1 MIIQKEIKLYK
12 YIDGV
17 NDTPFP
23 NEEEQVISTEFSYDA
38 KRMGGAPTL
47 SASVYHDLCLDK
59 LWTYNVYATFNEEK
73 YFIKQIPSSQ
83 YTNDRAQYK
92 HDIELVSERVVLDN
106 VYFYDVVSADSN
118 FDRPVSNSS
127 QFAFFGDIREFV
139 SRVNESLKYCNVN
152 YTLVVDKGI
161 SSESKLVSFENK
173 VISEVL
179 QEIYNTYEIPYY
191 FTGHIIHV
199 GFTDNAITETF
210 KYGVDNS
217 LLSIQKTNAN
227 YKIVTRVTGTG
238 SNDNIPYYYPNST
251 EQGELSIRLNG
262 QEGYVNIINQS
273 KFSKVKAGS
282 IFHYVEV
289 DSLTADLSIGWRN
302 ISVVK
307 LEPAEE
313 GEAVKWE
320 INARYYFSVAQTG
333 DVTIKLG
340 CNIDDSPSPITGVL
354 MREGVE
360 KPLYNFTEN
369 TYRINLTPATYYVNI
384 KVEVIDHGNIIE
396 NYDNDDL
403 MEYVFDV
410 TSTQFFANYQGW
422 VLNDPSSSN
431 IVSLYDYG
439 LEISGATVSKGS
451 RLEIIKT
458 GWVQPQDYLMPP
470 IYRQSG
476 GMERFY
482 NAINNKYPLVDGG
495 YYEFTN
501 EYIEGKQKEHIVSFE
516 NIKPTIK
523 GITNSLGYPIDVFV
537 DFAYDLNDSD
547 DIDEEGN
554 YIHPYFFAKLR
565 KFDGEYG
572 FNLFE
577 HAIQGNEMTI
587 SMTSGPCGAC
597 EFTIMVDNDTMQNTV
612 QVDKDG
618 NLYRDE
624 EGNVL
629 FGSPQEQ
636 QNDTRTHSV
645 WIALKKDINTFGV
658 VMPNATH
665 NYKPRRGDDTFVIL
679 HIELPQA
686 YITAAEYRLMQE
698 LIKYMKLN
706 NDEKFNFSIA
716 FSRIFFAENPDVLAL
731 LNENSRLQIEY
742 NKERYEL
749 YVSSFS
755 YKMKSNEPLPEIT
768 VELSDT
774 LTISQNALQTSIDK
788 IKQDIMQSV
797 GSIDWLKLGLA
808 YFLRKDQK
816 DRTRHRLASD
826 EGFEIGNFVSG
837 VSGAFMFIDKQ
848 TLKSVLEIDK
858 LYVRVKAYFEQLE
871 IVNVNSIGGKQIISP
886 AGGIHITKVE
896 DGENAV
902 DEAGNEYYNEW
913 PYFRCYFTA
922 EQDGESVGNRWH
934 IGDLAYCKAF
944 NLNTT
949 STGSGS
955 RYYWR
960 KVVNI
965 GVDYIDLSRTDCD
978 VDSDIPVAGDVVCQ
992 RGNADDVDRQNFIE
1006 FSSVD
1011 AFSPNITLFQGVN
1024 DYSIVDKEIVSFG
1037 VDKTSNKAF
1046 MNVYGDMYVG
1056 NRDQSSFIR
1065 YTPER
1070 GVEINGTLRVGTKLG
1085 DDDLETLIKNAHKE
1099 DYDLLKEFIDKM
1111 FGDIQD
1117 QIDGVIET
1125 WFYDPDPT
1133 LTNAPAVD
1141 WTTDELKNNHLGD
1154 LYYSGKGRA
1163 YRFQLNSDTGEY
1175 YWNEIVDTDII
1186 RALENAKKAQDTADG
1201 KRRIFTQQPT
1211 INDAYDVGDLWVNV
1225 TYGDLYKNDI
1235 LRAKQS
1241 KAVGEPF
1248 DIAHWQLA
1256 SKYTDD
1262 TVANEALEAAKK
1274 AQGSADELQK
1284 TVSSMRDFTDEAFRD
1299 GIIDQTEFQSFETYF
1314 NQINSVIAQVQ
1325 SSYTEVYNNSMI
1337 DSTVAKTNLKLGY
1350 DAFISAANALKSS
1363 VEAAIADKKTTTE
1376 EKADVD
1382 LKYSTFNTKYG
1393 DYTTYLNQ
1401 AIKYIQDL
1409 INSKIDSTI
1418 TDLGTYAYLKEA
1430 LQERETQFAGGLIQ
1444 STTLALGQT
1453 TAEGFQIMA
1462 GTNGKVGDRGGK
1474 TIASWFGGGMNDLF
1488 DYYDSETEEFNVPAG
1503 VRCATGLDRMD
1514 GTGYRANGKFW
1525 WDNDGN
1531 IHADPLSFFVG
1542 EDKVGALL
1550 ASFQVVLKAD
1560 GKHADYLIP
1569 KVPFQTLNVSSYIDI
1584 GNARLQYDYTNKAL
1598 YVTHKDGVTD
1608 TIGFYSEGYVSA
1620 KGANPSSSGGG
1631 SGSGGASAL
1640 YQLIDVLANS
1650 TGDAVQGATNGSVLM
1665 YNGTKWYAGTVESG
1679 ITSVE
1684 PLTLQVNG
1692 STLATFDGTSAT
1704 TVSLTIPTKLSQ
1716 LTNDIFDDSY
1726 LPLTGGTLTGP
1737 LYTTSSLYFN
1747 YPNGNNQMQF
1757 HQNTYSSGRNYFLQA
1772 LVQKSGTTA
1781 TADMSIRNYTG
1792 GGLEIVRIETASD
1805 SSSYYNFLWLGVDGI
1820 SVGRQITNTRA
1831 LNVPNTFEVSG
1842 LNFVIGSAESS
1853 WTSIQGAY
1861 FAWDKTN
1868 SRLTLNKAYY
1878 SSGYAYADINFNV
1891 QGTISSSSTLT
1902 APQFSAQSGGVYAN
1916 YRLYLPESA
1925 STTGATERP
1934 RLGRFDRAAGSAVLQ
1949 LGTSN
1954 IFDIVDASWTTT
1966 LLRVSS
1972 SEITYKGTAI
1982 SLNGHT
1988 HSYLPLSGG
1997 TLTGQLTVSNI
2008 NGYTPITSGNY
2019 NSYAPTLTGGG
2030 ASGTWGISITGNAGT
2045 ASTLQNAR
2053 TIACGTAVS
2062 STATKFDGGS
2072 NITIPITAV
2081 SEAYLAWGGKNI
2093 AGGFGPIDAAMVD
2106 ELGANRFAFMP
2117 AEGVEIQ
2124 YSTNGG
2130 STWSTYT
2137 NDKSPKINLFN
2148 GNSYP
2153 FYIGANSSIN
2163 VDKTNYRLRVII
2175 TTDTANVYTTLNK
2188 FIILC
2193 STNGSAGSWCT
2204 IDGMTQANVSSG
2216 RGTWTT
2222 FASNVPLSGWSGYNV
2237 INTPSITTY
2246 GNNSAQYQKL
2256 RFTFGVTSHPS
2267 SVSYAGLVIYKI
2279 MGFGG
2284 MGWNVPSTMA
2294 ANGSMYTYDY
2304 NQNVFFPAQVTATTF
2319 VGALSGTAS
2328 KATALASSAGSSTMP
2343 VYINSSGQPVTCNS
2357 TLSVSITG
2365 SSYSCS
2371 GNSATAS
2378 QLYYAPTLTIG
2389 NTGKTF
2395 RGDSNLSWSLS
2406 EIGAPSTTG
2415 SGASGTWGIS
2425 ISGSAASCSGNAAS
2439 ASKLYNSQTIWGQSF
2454 NGTSPVSGALS
2465 GATTITAS
2473 SDITSGGNIYASG
2486 AVTAKV
2492 SSSDIR
2498 LKTDISAY
2506 SAMSIVRK
2514 QRSVKYHWND
2524 TAKANAAIFND
2535 NEWHYGLIAQE
2546 LQKDLPQIVS
2556 NAFGD
2561 FFVIQYERL
2570 IPILW
2575 RGVQEID
2582 DDVSK
2587 LKRKVKQL
2595 ENEIIELKKERR

>member
-1 MIIQKEIKLYK
+1 MDKTLRLYT

-17 NDTPFP
+17 HDTPFP
-23 NEEEQVISTEFSYDA
+23 SEENHAILTSFQYDS
-38 KRMGGAPTL
+38 KRMGGAPTI
-47 SASVYHDLCLDK
+47 SATLMHEKCLDK
-59 LWTYNVYATFNEEK
+59 LWTYNVYAQFNGEK
-73 YFIKQIPSSQ
+73 FFIKQIPSSQ
-83 YTNDRAQYK
+83 RNNTDILYK
-92 HDIELVSERVVLDN
+92 HEVELVSERVVLDN

-139 SRVNESLKYCNVN
+139 ARMNESLKYCNVN
-152 YTLVVDKGI
+152 YTLVVDNGI

-191 FTGHIIHV
+191 FTGHVIHV

-238 SNDNIPYYYPNST
+238 SSDNIPYYYPNST

-282 IFHYVEV
+282 VFHYVEV
-289 DSLTADLSIGWRN
+289 DSLTADLFIGWGN

-320 INARYYFSVAQTG
+320 ISAWYYFSVAQTG

-384 KVEVIDHGNIIE
+384 KVEVVDHGNIIE

-410 TSTQFFANYQGW
+410 TSTQFFSNYQGW

-458 GWVQPQDYLMPP
+458 GWVQPQGYLMPP

-482 NAINNKYPLVDGG
+482 NAINNKYPLADGG

-636 QNDTRTHSV
+636 QNDTRTHNV

-742 NKERYEL
+742 NNERYEL

-788 IKQDIMQSV
+788 IKQDVMQSV

-816 DRTRHRLASD
+816 DRTRHCLASD

-902 DEAGNEYYNEW
+902 DEEGNEYYNEW

-949 STGSGS
+949 STSGGS

-965 GVDYIDLSRTDCD
+965 GVDYIDLSRADCD
-978 VDSDIPVAGDVVCQ
+978 VDSDKPVAGDVVCQ

-1011 AFSPNITLFQGVN
+1011 SFSPSITLYQGIN
-1024 DYSIVDKEIVSFG
+1024 SYSLLGKEMIQYG
-1037 VDKTSNKAF
+1037 VEKTTGKAF
-1046 MNVYGDMYVG
+1046 MYVYGDMYVG
-1056 NRDQSSFIR
+1056 NRDGSSFIK
-1065 YTPER
+1065 YTPET
-1070 GVEINGTLRVGTKLG
+1070 GVQIKGTLDIGTKFG
-1085 DDDLETLIKNAHKE
+1085 DKTLKEIIDSAGNVYKE
-1099 DYDLLKEFIDKM
+1099 DLTALQTALNKEM
-1111 FGDIQD
+1111 QNLQS
-1117 QIDGVIET
+1117 QIDGAIET
-1125 WFYDPDPT
+1125 WFYDPAPT
-1133 LTNAPAVD
+1133 LENAPAKE
-1141 WTTDELKNNHLGD
+1141 WTTDEKRNIHLGD
-1154 LYYSGKGRA
+1154 LYYSGEGRA
-1163 YRFQLNSDTGEY
+1163 YRFQLDTDTNTY
-1175 YWNEIVDTDII
+1175 YWNEIVDTDIKK
-1186 RALENAKKAQDTADG
+1186 ALENAKKAQDTADG
-1201 KRRIFTQQPT
+1201 KRKIFARQPQHGES
-1211 INDAYDVGDLWVNV
+1211 YDIGDMWVNA
-1225 TYGDLYKNDI
+1225 TYPSDGSKYKEDM
-1235 LRAKQS
+1235 LRAVTANDGTQ
-1241 KAVGEPF
+1241 PF

-1262 TVANEALEAAKK
+1262 TVANQALDSASKANEAVQKLE
-1274 AQGSADELQK
+1274 QGVK
-1284 TVSSMRDFTDEAFRD
+1284 DFKDNVEGAFRD
-1299 GIIDQTEFQSFETYF
+1299 GIIDESETQALDA
-1314 NQINSVIAQVQ
+1314 NMKQI
-1325 SSYTEVYNNSMI
+1325 
-1337 DSTVAKTNLKLGY
+1337 G
-1350 DAFISAANALKSS
+1350 ALKDQVEKSYADIATNSLLAGSTELTTLGSAKS
-1363 VEAAIADKKTTTE
+1363 VFLTACQELLDAVAAAIADKVITDTE
-1376 EKADVD
+1376 RIAVNA
-1382 LKYSTFNTKYG
+1382 KYDNFNTKYG
-1393 DYTTYLNQ
+1393 DYNKALNACIRYVEEKLNESISTY
-1401 AIKYIQDL
+1401 
-1409 INSKIDSTI
+1409 S
-1418 TDLGTYAYLKEA
+1418 YLKEA
-1430 LQERETQFAGGLIQ
+1430 LKQETTIAGGLV
-1444 STTLALGQT
+1444 QT
-1453 TAEGFQIMA
+1453 TSLVLGYKGSDGAYNVMA
-1462 GTNGKVGDRGGK
+1462 GSNGLVTAKGNKTPAFWMGGDM
-1474 TIASWFGGGMNDLF
+1474 IDLF
-1488 DYYDSETEEFNVPAG
+1488 DVYNSSTGEFDREAG
-1503 VRCATGLDRMD
+1503 VRYAQGMDRMD
-1514 GTGYRANGKFW
+1514 GTGYRANGNLW
-1525 WDNDGN
+1525 WDSDGRV
-1531 IHADPLSFFVG
+1531 HADPLSFFVG
-1542 EDKVGALL
+1542 DNSVGGLL
-1550 ASFQVVLKAD
+1550 ASLQVVFKAD
-1560 GKHADYLIP
+1560 GIHPDYLIP
-1569 KVPFQTLNVSSYIDI
+1569 KVPFQDI
-1584 GNARLQYDYTNKAL
+1584 HIANTIRIGDALLKYDSENKAV
-1598 YVTHKDGVTD
+1598 YVTHVDGSTD
-1608 TIGFYSEGYVSA
+1608 TIGFYAEGWVSA
-1620 KGANPSSSGGG
+1620 KGVNSSSSGGG
-1631 SGSGGASAL
+1631 GGASAL
-1640 YQLIDVLANS
+1640 YQLNDVAANGTNDGVLGAA
-1650 TGDAVQGATNGSVLM
+1650 TGKVLM
-1665 YNGTKWYAGTVESG
+1665 YNGSKWQAG
-1679 ITSVE
+1679 SVVTDIST
-1684 PLTLQVNG
+1684 LTLQING
-1692 STLATFDGTSAT
+1692 SALATFDGKSNVVANIA
-1704 TVSLTIPTKLSQ
+1704 VPTKLSQ
-1716 LTNDIFDDSY
+1716 LTDD
-1726 LPLTGGTLTGP
+1726 
-1737 LYTTSSLYFN
+1737 
-1747 YPNGNNQMQF
+1747 
-1757 HQNTYSSGRNYFLQA
+1757 
-1772 LVQKSGTTA
+1772 V
-1781 TADMSIRNYTG
+1781 
-1792 GGLEIVRIETASD
+1792 
-1805 SSSYYNFLWLGVDGI
+1805 
-1820 SVGRQITNTRA
+1820 
-1831 LNVPNTFEVSG
+1831 VSG
-1842 LNFVIGSAESS
+1842 
-1853 WTSIQGAY
+1853 
-1861 FAWDKTN
+1861 K
-1868 SRLTLNKAYY
+1868 
-1878 SSGYAYADINFNV
+1878 
-1891 QGTISSSSTLT
+1891 
-1902 APQFSAQSGGVYAN
+1902 
-1916 YRLYLPESA
+1916 
-1925 STTGATERP
+1925 
-1934 RLGRFDRAAGSAVLQ
+1934 
-1949 LGTSN
+1949 
-1954 IFDIVDASWTTT
+1954 
-1966 LLRVSS
+1966 
-1972 SEITYKGTAI
+1972 
-1982 SLNGHT
+1982 
-1988 HSYLPLSGG
+1988 YLPLSGG
-1997 TLTGQLTVSNI
+1997 KLTGALTLVGDKWYYSASAYALDLNNSDVIGVNSIYFNDLCDNAAEGIHFYRDATHVDSLWVKQGTIYFNNYRSITSNDTTGSI
-2008 NGYTPITSGNY
+2008 LLHSGNY
-2019 NSYAPTLTGGG
+2019 NNYAPSLTGTG
-2030 ASGTWGISITGNAGT
+2030 ASGS
-2045 ASTLQNAR
+2045 
-2053 TIACGTAVS
+2053 
-2062 STATKFDGGS
+2062 
-2072 NITIPITAV
+2072 
-2081 SEAYLAWGGKNI
+2081 
-2093 AGGFGPIDAAMVD
+2093 
-2106 ELGANRFAFMP
+2106 
-2117 AEGVEIQ
+2117 
-2124 YSTNGG
+2124 
-2130 STWSTYT
+2130 
-2137 NDKSPKINLFN
+2137 
-2148 GNSYP
+2148 
-2153 FYIGANSSIN
+2153 
-2163 VDKTNYRLRVII
+2163 
-2175 TTDTANVYTTLNK
+2175 
-2188 FIILC
+2188 
-2193 STNGSAGSWCT
+2193 
-2204 IDGMTQANVSSG
+2204 
-2216 RGTWTT
+2216 
-2222 FASNVPLSGWSGYNV
+2222 
-2237 INTPSITTY
+2237 
-2246 GNNSAQYQKL
+2246 
-2256 RFTFGVTSHPS
+2256 
-2267 SVSYAGLVIYKI
+2267 
-2279 MGFGG
+2279 
-2284 MGWNVPSTMA
+2284 
-2294 ANGSMYTYDY
+2294 
-2304 NQNVFFPAQVTATTF
+2304 
-2319 VGALSGTAS
+2319 
-2328 KATALASSAGSSTMP
+2328 
-2343 VYINSSGQPVTCNS
+2343 
-2357 TLSVSITG
+2357 
-2365 SSYSCS
+2365 
-2371 GNSATAS
+2371 
-2378 QLYYAPTLTIG
+2378 
-2389 NTGKTF
+2389 
-2395 RGDSNLSWSLS
+2395 
-2406 EIGAPSTTG
+2406 
-2415 SGASGTWGIS
+2415 WGIS
-2425 ISGSAASCSGNAAS
+2425 ISGNASTASKWQSARTLTLTGSVTGSVSIDGSANISMATTTNHTHTFASLTSKPTTISGYGITDAITKKFIIERNDFQHYVILLCKIGANSTNTLHTINGTIWSHYNGAFRYQAAYVNIHCSDWKESYNNYYNFTPFGIGTKCRLVTCKYKTFKYLAIAYTNTQACTIYFDGSYSNIDFTPVLYYTSYTEVINNSEIYNSIEDVKYNKLAFTSDNVAS
-2439 ASKLYNSQTIWGQSF
+2439 ATQLQTSRTLWGQPF
-2454 NGTSPVSGALS
+2454 NGTANISGTLTGVGGIYMTDSIYNASNQSVLNCTSNWLILGYGSSKAGLNTYVDGNIIYMRCGTSHTNAL
-2465 GATTITAS
+2465 TITS
-2473 SDITSGGNIYASG
+2473 SGLVGIGTNSPKFKLHIHSDSIGDVLKLQSTQTYTCIAYQNSGTYTWSAGSNTSNLFYFWNSYKSGIVTWTDINGNFATVGG
-2486 AVTAKV
+2486 VTAKA

-2498 LKTDISAY
+2498 LKKDIRDY
-2506 SAMSIVRK
+2506 NAMEIIRRHRSI
-2514 QRSVKYHWND
+2514 KYHWNEI
-2524 TAKANAAIFND
+2524 AKANADIFND
-2535 NEWHYGLIAQE
+2535 DYWHFGLIAQE
-2546 LQKDLPQIVS
+2546 VEHDLPQMVS
-2556 NAFGD
+2556 NVFGD
-2561 FFVIQYERL
+2561 YLVIQYERL
-2570 IPILW
+2570 LPIMW
-2575 RGVQEID
+2575 RGLQEVDSEID
-2582 DDVSK
+2582 K
-2587 LKRKVKQL
+2587 LKRRVKIL
-2595 ENEIIELKKERR
+2595 ESTAANWQRRASKLEMELNEIRQNKN

>member
-1 MIIQKEIKLYK
+1 MDKTLRLYT

-23 NEEEQVISTEFSYDA
+23 SAESHAILTSFQYDS
-38 KRMGGAPTL
+38 KRMGGAPTI
-47 SASVYHDLCLDK
+47 SATLMHEQCLDK
-59 LWTYNVYATFNEEK
+59 LWTYNVYAQFNGEK
-73 YFIKQIPSSQ
+73 FFIKQIPSSQ
-83 YTNDRAQYK
+83 RNNTDILYK
-92 HDIELVSERVVLDN
+92 HEVELVSERVVLDN

-139 SRVNESLKYCNVN
+139 ARMNESLKYCNVN
-152 YTLVVDKGI
+152 YTLVVDNGI

-191 FTGHIIHV
+191 FTGHVIHV

-238 SNDNIPYYYPNST
+238 SSDNIPYYYPNST

-262 QEGYVNIINQS
+262 QEGYVNIINQN

-282 IFHYVEV
+282 VFHYVEV

-320 INARYYFSVAQTG
+320 ISARYYFSVAQTG

-384 KVEVIDHGNIIE
+384 KVEVVDHGNIIE

-410 TSTQFFANYQGW
+410 TSTQFFTNYQGW

-451 RLEIIKT
+451 RLEIVKT
-458 GWVQPQDYLMPP
+458 GWVQPQGYLMPP

-482 NAINNKYPLVDGG
+482 NAINNKYPLADGG

-636 QNDTRTHSV
+636 QNNTRTHSV

-716 FSRIFFAENPDVLAL
+716 FSRIFFAENPDVLEL

-742 NKERYEL
+742 NNERYEL

-788 IKQDIMQSV
+788 IKQDVMQSV

-902 DEAGNEYYNEW
+902 DEEGNEYYNEW

-949 STGSGS
+949 STGGGS

-965 GVDYIDLSRTDCD
+965 GVDYIDLSRADCD
-978 VDSDIPVAGDVVCQ
+978 VDSDKPIAGDVVCQ

-1011 AFSPNITLFQGVN
+1011 SFSPSITLYQGIN
-1024 DYSIVDKEIVSFG
+1024 SYSLLGKEMIQYG
-1037 VDKTSNKAF
+1037 VEKTTGKAF
-1046 MNVYGDMYVG
+1046 MYVYGDMYVG
-1056 NRDQSSFIR
+1056 NRDGSSFIK
-1065 YTPER
+1065 YTPET
-1070 GVEINGTLRVGTKLG
+1070 GVQIKGTLDIGTKFG
-1085 DDDLETLIKNAHKE
+1085 DKTLKEIIDSAGNVYKE
-1099 DYDLLKEFIDKM
+1099 DLTALQTALNKEM
-1111 FGDIQD
+1111 QNLQS
-1117 QIDGVIET
+1117 QIDGAIET
-1125 WFYDPDPT
+1125 WFYDPAPT
-1133 LTNAPAVD
+1133 LENAPAKE
-1141 WTTDELKNNHLGD
+1141 WTTDEKRNIHLGD
-1154 LYYSGKGRA
+1154 LYYSGEGRA
-1163 YRFQLNSDTGEY
+1163 YRFQLDTDTNTY
-1175 YWNEIVDTDII
+1175 YWNEIVDTDIKK
-1186 RALENAKKAQDTADG
+1186 ALENAKKAQDTADG
-1201 KRRIFTQQPT
+1201 KRKIFARQPQHGES
-1211 INDAYDVGDLWVNV
+1211 YDIGDMWVNA
-1225 TYGDLYKNDI
+1225 TYPSDGSKYKEDM
-1235 LRAKQS
+1235 LRAVTANDGTQ
-1241 KAVGEPF
+1241 PF

-1262 TVANEALEAAKK
+1262 TVANQALDSASKANEAVQKLE
-1274 AQGSADELQK
+1274 QGVK
-1284 TVSSMRDFTDEAFRD
+1284 DFKDNVEGAFRD
-1299 GIIDQTEFQSFETYF
+1299 GIIDESETQALDANMKQIGALKDQVEKSYADIATNSLLAGSTELT
-1314 NQINSVIAQVQ
+1314 
-1325 SSYTEVYNNSMI
+1325 TLG
-1337 DSTVAKTNLKLGY
+1337 TAKTTFLTACQELL
-1350 DAFISAANALKSS
+1350 DEVA
-1363 VEAAIADKKTTTE
+1363 AAIADKVITDTE
-1376 EKADVD
+1376 RIAVNA
-1382 LKYSTFNTKYG
+1382 KYDNFNTKYG
-1393 DYTTYLNQ
+1393 DYNKTLNACIRYVEEKLNESISTY
-1401 AIKYIQDL
+1401 
-1409 INSKIDSTI
+1409 S
-1418 TDLGTYAYLKEA
+1418 YLKEA
-1430 LQERETQFAGGLIQ
+1430 LKQETTIAGGLV
-1444 STTLALGQT
+1444 QT
-1453 TAEGFQIMA
+1453 TSLVLGYKGSDGAYNVMA
-1462 GTNGKVGDRGGK
+1462 GSNGLVTSKGNKTPAFWMGGDM
-1474 TIASWFGGGMNDLF
+1474 IDLF
-1488 DYYDSETEEFNVPAG
+1488 DVYSSSTGGFDREAG
-1503 VRCATGLDRMD
+1503 VRYAQGMDRMD
-1514 GTGYRANGKFW
+1514 GTGYRANGNLW
-1525 WDNDGN
+1525 WDADGRV
-1531 IHADPLSFFVG
+1531 HADPLSFFVG
-1542 EDKVGALL
+1542 ENTVGALL

-1560 GKHADYLIP
+1560 GIHPDYLIP
-1569 KVPFQTLNVSSYIDI
+1569 QVPFQSLTIADTLRI
-1584 GNARLQYDYTNKAL
+1584 GEALVKYDATNKAV
-1598 YVTHKDGVTD
+1598 YVTHPDGSTD
-1608 TIGFYSEGYVSA
+1608 TIGFYAEGWVSA
-1620 KGANPSSSGGG
+1620 KGVNSSSTGGG
-1631 SGSGGASAL
+1631 GGGASAL
-1640 YQLIDVLANS
+1640 YQLIDVLPNDTNDGVYGAS
-1650 TGDAVQGATNGSVLM
+1650 TGKVLM
-1665 YNGTKWYAGTVESG
+1665 YNGTKWQAGDVVSDIST
-1679 ITSVE
+1679 
-1684 PLTLQVNG
+1684 LTLNVNG
-1692 STLATFDGTSAT
+1692 SSLFTYDGKYSITANL
-1704 TVSLTIPTKLSQ
+1704 TVPTKVSQ
-1716 LTNDIFDDSY
+1716 LTNDSGY
-1726 LPLTGGTLTGP
+1726 LTAITKAQVEGVLTGDI
-1737 LYTTSSLYFN
+1737 TS
-1747 YPNGNNQMQF
+1747 
-1757 HQNTYSSGRNYFLQA
+1757 
-1772 LVQKSGTTA
+1772 
-1781 TADMSIRNYTG
+1781 
-1792 GGLEIVRIETASD
+1792 
-1805 SSSYYNFLWLGVDGI
+1805 
-1820 SVGRQITNTRA
+1820 
-1831 LNVPNTFEVSG
+1831 
-1842 LNFVIGSAESS
+1842 
-1853 WTSIQGAY
+1853 
-1861 FAWDKTN
+1861 
-1868 SRLTLNKAYY
+1868 
-1878 SSGYAYADINFNV
+1878 
-1891 QGTISSSSTLT
+1891 
-1902 APQFSAQSGGVYAN
+1902 
-1916 YRLYLPESA
+1916 
-1925 STTGATERP
+1925 
-1934 RLGRFDRAAGSAVLQ
+1934 
-1949 LGTSN
+1949 
-1954 IFDIVDASWTTT
+1954 
-1966 LLRVSS
+1966 
-1972 SEITYKGTAI
+1972 
-1982 SLNGHT
+1982 HT
-1988 HSYLPLSGG
+1988 HSFVSLTSKPTTISGYGITDAIYFTEDSNYLAARFVIQSLANKAANTYIEWWQSGAGFFNHKAAKYIVNGGTSSQFLKGDGSLDSTAYLPLSGG
-1997 TLTGQLTVSNI
+1997 TLTGSLILARDSYYYDSKYGLNCNNSDIVGANSIYFGDLSDYASEGIHFYRDSTHWDSIWIKNGVFYFNPNRLITDMPSTGYIMLHSSNYNSYALPLSGGTMTGPIKFSYNNNGNCNVSRASGFSMFYGKQSGATNYGFPFQYSSVISFMTGYCGMQFANYGGYGDTRLLFRNI
-2008 NGYTPITSGNY
+2008 SDQDTWTSWYTLLHSGNY
-2019 NSYAPTLTGGG
+2019 NSYSPKLDGTG
-2030 ASGTWGISITGNAGT
+2030 ASGTWGISITGNADTVDSTHLSMWYKHAHANPSGT
-2045 ASTLQNAR
+2045 SNKPWHKIATFSFNTANNNLDTSIAFYISEYYSNRYYGIFTVRARAESRATSITWLTVDFMVNAGVP
-2053 TIACGTAVS
+2053 TTDIV
-2062 STATKFDGGS
+2062 ATWKNTGGY
-2072 NITIPITAV
+2072 NITI
-2081 SEAYLAWGGKNI
+2081 NI
-2093 AGGFGPIDAAMVD
+2093 YAH
-2106 ELGANRFAFMP
+2106 R
-2117 AEGVEIQ
+2117 
-2124 YSTNGG
+2124 
-2130 STWSTYT
+2130 
-2137 NDKSPKINLFN
+2137 K
-2148 GNSYP
+2148 
-2153 FYIGANSSIN
+2153 
-2163 VDKTNYRLRVII
+2163 
-2175 TTDTANVYTTLNK
+2175 
-2188 FIILC
+2188 
-2193 STNGSAGSWCT
+2193 
-2204 IDGMTQANVSSG
+2204 
-2216 RGTWTT
+2216 
-2222 FASNVPLSGWSGYNV
+2222 GW
-2237 INTPSITTY
+2237 
-2246 GNNSAQYQKL
+2246 
-2256 RFTFGVTSHPS
+2256 
-2267 SVSYAGLVIYKI
+2267 
-2279 MGFGG
+2279 
-2284 MGWNVPSTMA
+2284 
-2294 ANGSMYTYDY
+2294 
-2304 NQNVFFPAQVTATTF
+2304 
-2319 VGALSGTAS
+2319 
-2328 KATALASSAGSSTMP
+2328 
-2343 VYINSSGQPVTCNS
+2343 
-2357 TLSVSITG
+2357 
-2365 SSYSCS
+2365 SSYSFRKIEEQQWGRAQDAWVTLNAYKGGDNCYAS
-2371 GNSATAS
+2371 IPSDENKTTSTNITISNNVASAT
-2378 QLYYAPTLTIG
+2378 
-2389 NTGKTF
+2389 
-2395 RGDSNLSWSLS
+2395 
-2406 EIGAPSTTG
+2406 
-2415 SGASGTWGIS
+2415 
-2425 ISGSAASCSGNAAS
+2425 
-2439 ASKLYNSQTIWGQSF
+2439 KLQTARTIWGQDF
-2454 NGTSPVSGALS
+2454 NGTGNVDNILTLNYSSSIRATGIELQSTNNSESSIGFTSNSKRAVVGIWGDSLHLWTSNGKNILNIPNDSNGYVGIGTTSPAYKLDVNGTARCSNLILPTDGRIYNGRNYGLYVNDYTNGYGSAIYLTHDHGQTQTAFRIHSHHDSGIGGLS
-2465 GATTITAS
+2465 IGFSTTEQNYGSSPLGATYAEIMHMRGNGNVGIGT
-2473 SDITSGGNIYASG
+2473 TSPSVKLHVIGNIAATG
-2486 AVTAKV
+2486 AVTAKA

-2498 LKTDISAY
+2498 LKTDISDYKAL
-2506 SAMSIVRK
+2506 SIIRGHK
-2514 QRSVKYHWND
+2514 SIKYHWNAV
-2524 TAKANAAIFND
+2524 AKANADIFND
-2535 NEWHYGLIAQE
+2535 DYWHYGLIAQDV
-2546 LQKDLPQIVS
+2546 QRDMPQMVSDVFKDYL
-2556 NAFGD
+2556 
-2561 FFVIQYERL
+2561 VIQYERL
-2570 IPILW
+2570 IPIMW
-2575 RGVQEID
+2575 RGIQEVD
-2582 DDVSK
+2582 DEVARLKKKVRK
-2587 LKRKVKQL
+2587 L
-2595 ENEIIELKKERR
+2595 EMEIRELKQKEDRL